1 VQDCGGAILPCGA
14 NLVARAITAGDGA
27 IVAQTPRGS
36 HDGSG
41 RLRFS
46 TYIIRRSRDK
56 VAAGDI
62 VMLGLEWTGRSRRAA
77 LQETI
82 EFLLGRRRQAVVTL
96 MFGGVYLI
104 AVWVMPGQGGGELP
118 LRISATVLPLLAFP
132 AVFLFKV
139 VDFSGLVTWLVSRQ
153 MNYWLVG
160 AGISGLL
167 CVGLIAGYFVDR
179 SRDPIIWTWGPSS
192 PVAIAMSSPDFVPRV
207 ARFQFI
213 GENRGGDPV
222 IAKRAFVKSDV
233 DGRTVDLPIAG
244 AIPGRRKFN
253 LVFVLPSTNDSE
265 SGGMSVARFR
275 AIFSKFTFVFEYE
288 GGEPFTKTFDEAAVE
303 TLLTVAETYNREA
316 LQKAAMAKPGS
327 S

>member
-1 VQDCGGAILPCGA
+1 
-14 NLVARAITAGDGA
+14 
-27 IVAQTPRGS
+27 
-36 HDGSG
+36 
-41 RLRFS
+41 
-46 TYIIRRSRDK
+46 
-56 VAAGDI
+56 
-62 VMLGLEWTGRSRRAA
+62 MLGSEWAGRSRAA
-77 LQETI
+77 FRETV
-82 EFLLGRRRQAVVTL
+82 ELLLGRRRQAVVSAVL
-96 MFGGVYLI
+96 GGLYLI
-104 AVWVMPGQGGGELP
+104 AVWVMPGQGEGLGELP

-132 AVFLFKV
+132 GAFLFKLFKM
-139 VDFSGLVTWLVSRQ
+139 VDFSDFVTRLAGRQ
-153 MNYWLVG
+153 MNYWLVS
-160 AGISGLL
+160 AGISGLV

-179 SRDPIIWTWGPSS
+179 AREPIIWTWGPSS

-244 AIPGRRKFN
+244 AIPGRRKFD

-265 SGGMSVARFR
+265 TGGMSVARFR

-288 GGEPFTKTFDEAAVE
+288 GGAPFTKTFDEEAVE
-303 TLLTVAETYNREA
+303 KLLAAAETYNREA
-316 LQKAAMAKPGS
+316 LQKAIAAKPGS